1 MKTDQPRG
9 TQAIGVLALEL
20 APGTAPGTAALAQAR
35 AGHLATLLARDLAA
49 LVPEAAGLDFCLAAA
64 HFDPAEALRPG
75 WPLHRRLSELH
86 ARAPRGGGGPR
97 IIAFGA
103 DARGQLPRPLQCDP
117 ALHGGP
123 LRVLPWALIGEAD
136 LVATVADAFEAV
148 LLDRGMVQADT
159 ALLAQ
164 EAFAA
169 RIEHARAMTVHD
181 LAAMTALQYEHTG
194 LGPLWPVIETA
205 LLTPGAE
212 AALDSPPEP
221 EVRYAAGRARI
232 PAPPMDAWR
241 ERCAR
246 DEQDEERLGHGWA
259 MFNMRRRQFAAVL
272 SAHGIEVELE

>member
-1 MKTDQPRG
+1 M
-9 TQAIGVLALEL
+9 
-20 APGTAPGTAALAQAR
+20 
-35 AGHLATLLARDLAA
+35 
-49 LVPEAAGLDFCLAAA
+49 
-64 HFDPAEALRPG
+64 PAEAPSPDEPVIPGTLLEVAGLGVLLRG
-75 WPLHRRLSELH
+75 ESGVGKTDLALS
-86 ARAPRGGGGPR
+86 
-97 IIAFGA
+97 
-103 DARGQLPRPLQCDP
+103 
-117 ALHGGP
+117 
-123 LRVLPWALIGEAD
+123 
-136 LVATVADAFEAV
+136 

-205 LLTPGAE
+205 LLAPGAE